1 MSLFS
6 FSLETGRQKEPLMK
20 SCRSALPGT
29 TLAIF
34 LSLSL
39 ANVAVAQAPA
49 EGAEKIYQRV
59 LKSTVWVIAPI
70 GDKMVATGTGSV
82 VDHSRHI
89 VLTNYHVVGKNDQVT
104 VIFPVFQKGKVIPER
119 DFYMKLYVSGAGAKG
134 TVIAKD
140 KKRDL
145 ALIRLEAL
153 PEGVHALRLAAD
165 SPSPGQDV
173 HSVGNPGSSGALWV
187 YTAGKVRQ
195 VYHKEWRASMRGE
208 VLECDARVV
217 ETQSPTNPGDS
228 GGPLVNNRGE
238 LVAVT
243 QGGAKDATLLSLF
256 IDISEVKALLVS
268 KKLMPKPAPVEVTEK
283 PPPTEKPKPADE
295 EKLEKLA
302 ASKLKLAKTL
312 AEDGKLDRAKERYAE
327 IVHDY
332 PKTKAAEEAQ
342 ELLNKLKEK

>member
-1 MSLFS
+1 
-6 FSLETGRQKEPLMK
+6 MK
-20 SCRSALPGT
+20 SCRRAPLGT

-34 LSLSL
+34 LGLGG
-39 ANVAVAQAPA
+39 ANVAVAQAPV

-59 LKSTVWVIAPI
+59 LKSTVWVVSPI
-70 GDKMVATGTGSV
+70 GDRMIATGTGSV
-82 VDHSRHI
+82 VDHPRRI

-119 DFYMKLYVSGAGAKG
+119 DFYMKLYVSGAGLKG
-134 TVIAKD
+134 KVIAKD
-140 KKRDL
+140 RKRDL
-145 ALIRLEAL
+145 ALIQLEVL
-153 PEGVHALRLAAD
+153 PEGIHALRLAAD
-165 SPSPGQDV
+165 SVSPGQEV

-195 VYHKEWRASMRGE
+195 VYHKEWKAGMRGE
-208 VLECDARVV
+208 VLDCDARVV

-243 QGGAKDATLLSLF
+243 QGGARDASLLSLF
-256 IDISEVKALLVS
+256 IDVSEVKALLAS
-268 KKLMPKPAPVEVTEK
+268 KKLMPKPPPVEVTEK
-283 PPPTEKPKPADE
+283 PPSEKPKPSDDD
-295 EKLEKLA
+295 KLEKLA

-312 AEDGKLDRAKERYAE
+312 AEDGKVARAMERYAE

-332 PKTKAAEEAQ
+332 PKTKAAGEAQ
-342 ELLNKLKEK
+342 QLLEKLKEK